1 MHFIARFAHPQ
12 RTNSIKVWWWLLTFP
27 GQREVSTGVTASA
40 WRPASVRRP
49 CLQHI
54 CDSQIF
60 VCTFSRNLDL
70 LLLLYAN
77 CCLFCECRRSFHRE
91 SV

>member
-27 GQREVSTGVTASA
+27 GQREVSTGGTASA
-40 WRPASVRRP
+40 WRPASVRR
-49 CLQHI
+49 LHI

-60 VCTFSRNLDL
+60 VSTFSRNSDLL

-77 CCLFCECRRSFHRE
+77 CCLFCECRRSFR
-91 SV
+91 

>member
-1 MHFIARFAHPQ
+1 MHFTTCFPHPQ
-12 RTNSIKVWWWLLTFP
+12 KTNSTKVWWWLLTFP
-27 GQREVSTGVTASA
+27 GQREVSTGGTASA
-40 WRPASVRRP
+40 WRPASVSRP
-49 CLQHI
+49 RQQHI

-60 VCTFSRNLDL
+60 VLLNSDL

-77 CCLFCECRRSFHRE
+77 CCLFCKCRRCFRRE